1 MHYIFSYNQRFFVLY
16 KSIKKNQKKIKYI
29 TLGILNINLIKEFDN
44 VKRELNKK
52 RRKKRYN
59 KINKTNIFENLKINI
74 KSDNTKNSKS
84 NINIFLNNNDRINNI
99 KKTTNIILDN
109 NKGSNS
115 NFVELN
121 NNKDKTIEK
130 LKKITKFNTDEM
142 NDLSYNLALYYDKR
156 TYCQFYIALL
166 KVKHNL
172 IYSFY
177 NNDDYNSIIIK
188 IDLFFIGL
196 TMDYV
201 VNALFFNDETMHKIY
216 VDKGIFD
223 WETQIPIMI
232 YSFLIST
239 ILNIPL
245 SLLDLSNDSII
256 AFKHLKNIGIKK
268 KKK

>member
-1 MHYIFSYNQRFFVLY
+1 MFYINQL
-16 KSIKKNQKKIKYI
+16 KKIKKKIKYI

-44 VKRELNKK
+44 VKRELKFSKKK

-84 NINIFLNNNDRINNI
+84 NRNIFLNNNDRINNI

-109 NKGSNS
+109 NKESNS

-223 WETQIPIMI
+223 WE
-232 YSFLIST
+232 
-239 ILNIPL
+239 
-245 SLLDLSNDSII
+245 
-256 AFKHLKNIGIKK
+256 LKFQ
-268 KKK
+268 